1 MAVIELPDSPAPNGV
16 DVTVLDFGMT
26 LRPAVGAAASRINRP
41 GARYRVAVSFPPMKP
56 DTARVFLSRFQQGQR
71 EGLRIDYPLLGLSQ
85 GAPGSP
91 VVDGANPTGTT
102 LPVRGLTPGYAVKEG
117 YALTLIDADGDR
129 YLHFVAAPVM
139 ASGTGTATVTLTL
152 PIRAPL
158 ADGSTILLAKP
169 TVEGLIVDELGWS
182 LNVDRLIRGGT
193 VTIEEAA

>member
-1 MAVIELPDSPAPNGV
+1 MIELPDDPAPNGA
-16 DVTVLDFGMT
+16 DVTLLDFGMV
-26 LRPAVGAAASRINRP
+26 LRPSTGAAALRMDRAGS
-41 GARYRVAVSFPPMKP
+41 RYRVAVSFPPMKP
-56 DTARVFLSRFQQGQR
+56 DTARVFLSRFQQGKR
-71 EGLRIDYPLLGLSQ
+71 EGLRIDYPLLDLSQ
-85 GAPGSP
+85 GSPGSP

-117 YALTLIDADGDR
+117 YPLTLIDADGVR

-139 ASGTGTATVTLTL
+139 ADASGDASVTLTV

-169 TVEGLIVDELGWS
+169 TVEGLVVDEIGWS
-182 LNVDRLIRGGT
+182 LNVDRLVRGGT